1 MSGQGNIKRIWL
13 TAAAV
18 VISASL
24 AFGSGAPV
32 LAAEGVVKSP
42 ITEVSQLKAGPF
54 KLSEEL
60 EYSFKDKE
68 LNAPELVDNGGVV
81 VLSMCRGTTVKV
93 SYTGSKDIKP
103 VYARCVY
110 QTAVRNNLAPYAD
123 GINLYADSVGL
134 DAVIYNVVDSN
145 GKTLSQFSIVV
156 NVLPENSKMN
166 EAALDANI
174 KAVLNKLPMD
184 SVSIAKV
191 EKTQVVNK
199 KLQEELAKQEAEKK
213 LQEEQA
219 KAKQEAEKKKQEELA
234 KQQAEQKAQQ
244 AQQVAVQQAQQQ
256 SQQQAQPQ
264 AGQGLTQ
271 EQLMYAIWLDADDG
285 LSEAELT
292 TKYGAQ
298 AVEQYF
304 AWMNGTP
311 SSSSSSSSSGSSS
324 TSVDSSKE
332 LSSYEFAMLM
342 LDAINAERA
351 KYGNPPM
358 EYRQDISDQLIE
370 NYNRVGGA
378 KGAMSVSSG
387 ICITGSKDFDTITS
401 KRISAT
407 IGGLY
412 DSNTCIRAITSP
424 DYEYFGATIITK
436 PDGKKFTALGCCR
449 YTRYQTEEEA
459 IAAGEWEDPFE
470 GIDMDW

>member
-1 MSGQGNIKRIWL
+1 MKKSDLIKKIY
-13 TAAAV
+13 TIAV

-60 EYSFKDKE
+60 EYSFKNKE

-103 VYARCVY
+103 VYARSVY
-110 QTAVRNNLAPYAD
+110 NVSVRNNIAPHAE
-123 GINLYADSVGL
+123 GIDLYAEAVGL

-184 SVSIAKV
+184 SISIAKV

-213 LQEEQA
+213 KQQEELAKQQQA
-219 KAKQEAEKKKQEELA
+219 EQLAKQEAEKKKQEELA
-234 KQQAEQKAQQ
+234 KQQAAQQ
-244 AQQVAVQQAQQQ
+244 TQQPVQQT
-256 SQQQAQPQ
+256 QPQ
-264 AGQGLTQ
+264 TKEELYAAIEKDAQDGMLVLD
-271 EQLMYAIWLDADDG
+271 LML
-285 LSEAELT
+285 
-292 TKYGAQ
+292 KYGEAYD
-298 AVEQYF
+298 EWSY
-304 AWMNGTP
+304 WMSNGDSTP
-311 SSSSSSSSSGSSS
+311 SSGVSSTTS

-332 LSSYEFAMLM
+332 LSSYEYAMLM

-358 EYRQDISDQLIE
+358 EYRQDISDELIE
-370 NYNRVGGA
+370 AYNYVGGDRH
-378 KGAMSVSSG
+378 AMGVDSG
-387 ICITGSKDFDTITS
+387 ICITYDDSNTITNWHV
-401 KRISAT
+401 SA
-407 IGGLY
+407 GVAGMY
-412 DSNTCIRAITSP
+412 KSNTCIRAITEP
-424 DYEYFGATIITK
+424 NYEYFGAVIITR
-436 PDGKKFTALGCCR
+436 PNGKKFEALGCCIGS
-449 YTRYQTEEEA
+449 RYQTEEEA
-459 IAAGEWEDPFE
+459 IAAGNWEDPFE